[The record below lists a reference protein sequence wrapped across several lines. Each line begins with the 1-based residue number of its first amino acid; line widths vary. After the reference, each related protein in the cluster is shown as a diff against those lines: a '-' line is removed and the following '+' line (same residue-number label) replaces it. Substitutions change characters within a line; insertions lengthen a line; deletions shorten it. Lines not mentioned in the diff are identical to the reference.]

1 MKKTILLFI
10 VFISA
15 SAYSQNSSS
24 NFTLEQAVEYALA
37 ENASMKNA
45 AADKRDAVAQKWATI
60 ATGLPQIQG
69 SINYQNQL
77 KQPVAQIP
85 AEFFGGQPG
94 TFSEI
99 VFGQSQSLNASVTLN
114 QLIFDGSYVVGVQA
128 TRTFLDYSENAYD
141 KTALEI
147 RASVVSAYANA
158 LMAAQSADLLS
169 KNVAQIE
176 RNLFEASELFKSGLG
191 EEETVDQ
198 LRLTFKTLQ
207 SNERNAYR
215 LAKISKQMLNVM
227 MGRETTD
234 PLTLVDTL
242 ERLVGIEMV
251 ADIPV
256 DFDLAKNV
264 DYRMIENLT
273 EQRSLELK
281 LAKSKALPTLSSS
294 FSLGTNAFSDSFD
307 FLDADKK
314 YFNTAILGVNLQIPL
329 FSSLLR
335 SATTQRAKIADLKA
349 QNTKT
354 ETERLLALQFETL
367 TSALTLAREQVVTTK
382 DNLDLAQRIA
392 DKNEIKF
399 KEGMASSFELREA
412 QLQLFAAQQEYLTAL
427 VSVVTSHT
435 DLANFLNESL

>member
-69 SINYQNQL
+69 SLNYQNQL

-99 VFGQSQSLNASVTLN
+99 VFGQSQSLNASVTWN

-256 DFDLAKNV
+256 DFDLTKNV

>member
-1 MKKTILLFI
+1 MKKTLQVLIFL
-10 VFISA
+10 VGA
-15 SAYSQNSSS
+15 SALGQESISS
-24 NFTLEQAVEYALA
+24 FTLEQAVDYALA
-37 ENASMKNA
+37 ENASIKNA
-45 AADKRDAVAQKWATI
+45 AADQKDALAQKWATI
-60 ATGLPQIQG
+60 AAGLPQIQG
-69 SINYQNQL
+69 WVNYQNQL

-85 AEFFGGQPG
+85 AEFFGGEPG
-94 TFSEI
+94 TFSEV
-99 VFGQSQSLNASVTLN
+99 VFGQPQSLNAAVTWN

-128 TRTFLDYSENAYD
+128 TRTFLDYSQNAYD
-141 KTALEI
+141 KTALEV

-158 LMAAQSADLLS
+158 LMAAQSAELLS

-176 RNLFEASELFKSGLG
+176 RNLFEATALLKNGLG

-198 LRLTFKTLQ
+198 LRLTFKTLE

-227 MGRETTD
+227 MGREIND
-234 PLTLVDTL
+234 PLYLLDTL

-251 ADIPV
+251 EELPT
-256 DFDLAKNV
+256 DFDLTKNV
-264 DYRMIENLT
+264 DYRMVQNLT

-294 FSLGTNAFSDSFD
+294 LSLGANAFGDTFD
-307 FLDADKK
+307 FLDPDKK

-335 SATTQRAKIADLKA
+335 SANTQRAKIADLKA

-354 ETERLLALQFETL
+354 ETERLLGLQFETL

-412 QLQLFAAQQEYLTAL
+412 QLQLFAAQQEYLSAL

>member
-10 VFISA
+10 VFISV

-60 ATGLPQIQG
+60 AKGLPQIQG

-99 VFGQSQSLNASVTLN
+99 VFGQSQSLNASVTWN

-128 TRTFLDYSENAYD
+128 TRTFLDYSENAYN

-256 DFDLAKNV
+256 DFDLTKNV

>member
-1 MKKTILLFI
+1 
-10 VFISA
+10 V
-15 SAYSQNSSS
+15 
-24 NFTLEQAVEYALA
+24 
-37 ENASMKNA
+37 
-45 AADKRDAVAQKWATI
+45 
-60 ATGLPQIQG
+60 
-69 SINYQNQL
+69 
-77 KQPVAQIP
+77 
-85 AEFFGGQPG
+85 
-94 TFSEI
+94 
-99 VFGQSQSLNASVTLN
+99 VFGQPQSLNAAVTWS

-128 TRTFLDYSENAYD
+128 TRTFLDYSQNAYD
-141 KTALEI
+141 KTALEV

-158 LMAAQSADLLS
+158 LMAAQSAELLS

-176 RNLFEASELFKSGLG
+176 RNLFEATVLLKNGLG

-227 MGRETTD
+227 MGREIND
-234 PLTLVDTL
+234 PLYLLDTL

-251 ADIPV
+251 SDIPT
-256 DFDLAKNV
+256 DFDLAKNI
-264 DYRMIENLT
+264 DYRIVQNLT

-294 FSLGTNAFSDSFD
+294 LSLGVNAFGDTFD
-307 FLDADKK
+307 FLDPDKK

-335 SATTQRAKIADLKA
+335 SANTQRAKIADLKA

-354 ETERLLALQFETL
+354 ETERLLGLQFETL

-412 QLQLFAAQQEYLTAL
+412 QLQLFAAQQEYLSAL

>member
-1 MKKTILLFI
+1 MKKTLQVL
-10 VFISA
+10 VFLVSA
-15 SAYSQNSSS
+15 STFSQESISS
-24 NFTLEQAVEYALA
+24 FTLEQSVDYALI
-37 ENASMKNA
+37 ENASIKNA
-45 AADKRDAVAQKWATI
+45 AADKKDALAQKWATI
-60 ATGLPQIQG
+60 ASGLPQIQG
-69 SINYQNQL
+69 SVNYQNQL

-85 AEFFGGQPG
+85 AEFFGGEPG
-94 TFSEI
+94 TFSEV
-99 VFGQSQSLNASVTLN
+99 VFGQPQSLNASVTWN

-128 TRTFLDYSENAYD
+128 TRTFLDYSQNAYD
-141 KTALEI
+141 KTALEV
-147 RASVVSAYANA
+147 RASIVSAYANA
-158 LMAAQSADLLS
+158 LMAAQSAELLS

-176 RNLFEASELFKSGLG
+176 RNLFEATALLKNGLG

-227 MGRETTD
+227 MGREVND
-234 PLTLVDTL
+234 PIYLLDTL

-251 ADIPV
+251 EEIPT
-256 DFDLAKNV
+256 DFDLTKNV
-264 DYRMIENLT
+264 DYRMVQNLT

-294 FSLGTNAFSDSFD
+294 LSLGANSLGDTFD
-307 FLDADKK
+307 FLDPDKK

-335 SATTQRAKIADLKA
+335 SANTQRAKIADLKA

-354 ETERLLALQFETL
+354 ETERMLALQFETL

-412 QLQLFAAQQEYLTAL
+412 QLQLFAAQQEYLSAL

>member
-1 MKKTILLFI
+1 MKKTLQVL
-10 VFISA
+10 VFLVSA
-15 SAYSQNSSS
+15 STFGQETISS
-24 NFTLEQAVEYALA
+24 FTLEQAVDYALI
-37 ENASMKNA
+37 ENASIKNA
-45 AADKRDAVAQKWATI
+45 AADKKDALAQKWATI
-60 ATGLPQIQG
+60 ASGLPQIQG
-69 SINYQNQL
+69 SVNYQNQL

-85 AEFFGGQPG
+85 AEFFGGEPG
-94 TFSEI
+94 TFSEV
-99 VFGQSQSLNASVTLN
+99 VFGQPQSLNASVTWN

-128 TRTFLDYSENAYD
+128 TRTFLEYSQNAYD
-141 KTALEI
+141 KTALEV
-147 RASVVSAYANA
+147 RAFIVSAYANA
-158 LMAAQSADLLS
+158 LMAAQSAELLS

-176 RNLFEASELFKSGLG
+176 RNLFEATALLKNGLG

-227 MGRETTD
+227 MGREIND
-234 PLTLVDTL
+234 PLYLLDTL

-251 ADIPV
+251 EEIPT
-256 DFDLAKNV
+256 DFDLTKNV
-264 DYRMIENLT
+264 DYRMVQNLT

-294 FSLGTNAFSDSFD
+294 LSLGANAFSDTFD
-307 FLDADKK
+307 FLDPDKK

-335 SATTQRAKIADLKA
+335 SANTQRAKIADLKA

-412 QLQLFAAQQEYLTAL
+412 QLQLFAAQQEYLSAL

>member
-1 MKKTILLFI
+1 MKKTLQLL
-10 VFISA
+10 VFLVSA
-15 SAYSQNSSS
+15 STFGQESISS
-24 NFTLEQAVEYALA
+24 FTLEQAIDYALI

-45 AADKRDAVAQKWATI
+45 AADKKDALAQKWATI
-60 ATGLPQIQG
+60 ASGLPQIQG
-69 SINYQNQL
+69 SVNYQNQL

-85 AEFFGGQPG
+85 AEFFGGEPG
-94 TFSEI
+94 TFSEV
-99 VFGQSQSLNASVTLN
+99 VFGQPQSLNASVTWN

-128 TRTFLDYSENAYD
+128 TRTFLEYSQNAYD
-141 KTALEI
+141 KTALEV
-147 RASVVSAYANA
+147 RASIVSAYANA
-158 LMAAQSADLLS
+158 LMAAQSAELLS

-176 RNLFEASELFKSGLG
+176 RNLFEATALLKNGLG

-207 SNERNAYR
+207 SNERNVYR

-227 MGRETTD
+227 MGREIND
-234 PLTLVDTL
+234 PLYLLDTL

-251 ADIPV
+251 EELPT
-256 DFDLAKNV
+256 DFDLTKNI
-264 DYRMIENLT
+264 DYRMVQNLT

-281 LAKSKALPTLSSS
+281 LARSKALPTLSSS
-294 FSLGTNAFSDSFD
+294 FSLGANAFGDTFD
-307 FLDADKK
+307 FLSTDKK

-335 SATTQRAKIADLKA
+335 SANTQRAKIADLKA

-412 QLQLFAAQQEYLTAL
+412 QLQLFAAQQEYLSAL

>member
-99 VFGQSQSLNASVTLN
+99 VFGQSQSLNASVTWN

>member
-1 MKKTILLFI
+1 MKKTLQVL
-10 VFISA
+10 VFLVSALTFGQETIS
-15 SAYSQNSSS
+15 S
-24 NFTLEQAVEYALA
+24 FTLEQAVDYALI

-45 AADKRDAVAQKWATI
+45 AADKKDALAQKWATI
-60 ATGLPQIQG
+60 ASGLPQIQG
-69 SINYQNQL
+69 SVNYQNQL

-85 AEFFGGQPG
+85 AEFFGGEPG
-94 TFSEI
+94 TFSEV
-99 VFGQSQSLNASVTLN
+99 VFGQPQSLNASVTWN

-128 TRTFLDYSENAYD
+128 TRTFLEYSQNAYD
-141 KTALEI
+141 KTALEV
-147 RASVVSAYANA
+147 RASIVSAYANA
-158 LMAAQSADLLS
+158 LMAAQSAELLS

-176 RNLFEASELFKSGLG
+176 RNLFEATALLKNGLG

-227 MGRETTD
+227 MGREIND
-234 PLTLVDTL
+234 PLYLLDTL

-251 ADIPV
+251 EEIPT
-256 DFDLAKNV
+256 DFDLNKNV
-264 DYRMIENLT
+264 DYRMVQNLT

-294 FSLGTNAFSDSFD
+294 LSLGANAFGDTFD
-307 FLDADKK
+307 FLDLDKK

-335 SATTQRAKIADLKA
+335 SANTQRAKIADLKA

-354 ETERLLALQFETL
+354 ETERLLGLQFETL

-412 QLQLFAAQQEYLTAL
+412 QLQLFAAQQEYLSAL

>member
-99 VFGQSQSLNASVTLN
+99 VFGQSQSLNASVTWN
-114 QLIFDGSYVVGVQA
+114 QLIFDGSYVVGVRA

-191 EEETVDQ
+191 DEETVDQ

-227 MGRETTD
+227 MGRETND

-256 DFDLAKNV
+256 DFDLTKNV

>member
-69 SINYQNQL
+69 SLNYQNQL

-256 DFDLAKNV
+256 DFDLTKNV

>member
-37 ENASMKNA
+37 ENAAMKNA

-69 SINYQNQL
+69 SLNYQNQL

-99 VFGQSQSLNASVTLN
+99 VFGQSQSLNASVTWN

-141 KTALEI
+141 KTALEV

-251 ADIPV
+251 AEVPT
-256 DFDLAKNV
+256 DFDLTKNV

-294 FSLGTNAFSDSFD
+294 LSLGTNAFSDSFD

-314 YFNTAILGVNLQIPL
+314 YFNTAIFGVNLQIPL

-367 TSALTLAREQVVTTK
+367 TSALTLAREQVVSTK

-412 QLQLFAAQQEYLTAL
+412 QLQLFSAQQEYLTAL

>member
-1 MKKTILLFI
+1 MKKTLQVL
-10 VFISA
+10 VFLVSA
-15 SAYSQNSSS
+15 STFGQETISS
-24 NFTLEQAVEYALA
+24 FTLEQAVDYALI
-37 ENASMKNA
+37 ENASIKNA
-45 AADKRDAVAQKWATI
+45 AADKKDALAQKWATI
-60 ATGLPQIQG
+60 ASGLPQIQG
-69 SINYQNQL
+69 SVNYQNQL

-85 AEFFGGQPG
+85 AEFFGGEPG
-94 TFSEI
+94 TFSEV
-99 VFGQSQSLNASVTLN
+99 VFGQPQSLNASVTWN

-128 TRTFLDYSENAYD
+128 TRTFLEYSQNAYD
-141 KTALEI
+141 KTALEV
-147 RASVVSAYANA
+147 RASIVSAYANA
-158 LMAAQSADLLS
+158 LMAAQSAELLS

-176 RNLFEASELFKSGLG
+176 RNLFEATALLKNGLG

-227 MGRETTD
+227 MGREIND
-234 PLTLVDTL
+234 PLYLLDTL

-251 ADIPV
+251 EELPT
-256 DFDLAKNV
+256 DFDLTKNV
-264 DYRMIENLT
+264 DYRMVQNLT

-294 FSLGTNAFSDSFD
+294 LSLGANAFGDTFD
-307 FLDADKK
+307 FLDPDKK
-314 YFNTAILGVNLQIPL
+314 YFSTAILGVNLQIPL

-335 SATTQRAKIADLKA
+335 SANTQRAKIADLKA

-367 TSALTLAREQVVTTK
+367 TSAITLAREQVVTTK

-412 QLQLFAAQQEYLTAL
+412 QLQLFAAQQEYLFAL
-427 VSVVTSHT
+427 VSVVTSHN

>member
-60 ATGLPQIQG
+60 ATGFPQIQG
-69 SINYQNQL
+69 SLNYQNQL

-99 VFGQSQSLNASVTLN
+99 VFGQSQSLNASVTWN

-256 DFDLAKNV
+256 DFDLTKNV

-354 ETERLLALQFETL
+354 ETERLLALRFETL

>member
-1 MKKTILLFI
+1 
-10 VFISA
+10 
-15 SAYSQNSSS
+15 
-24 NFTLEQAVEYALA
+24 
-37 ENASMKNA
+37 MKNA

-69 SINYQNQL
+69 SLNYQNQL

-99 VFGQSQSLNASVTLN
+99 VFGQSQSLNASVTWN

-256 DFDLAKNV
+256 DFDLTKNV

-294 FSLGTNAFSDSFD
+294 LSLGTNAFSDSFD

-314 YFNTAILGVNLQIPL
+314 YFNTAIFGVNLQIPL

-367 TSALTLAREQVVTTK
+367 TSALTLAREQVVATK

>member
-1 MKKTILLFI
+1 MKKTLQVL
-10 VFISA
+10 VFLVSA
-15 SAYSQNSSS
+15 STFGQETISS
-24 NFTLEQAVEYALA
+24 FTLEQAVDYALI
-37 ENASMKNA
+37 ENASIKNA
-45 AADKRDAVAQKWATI
+45 AADKKDALAQKWATI
-60 ATGLPQIQG
+60 ASGLPQIQG
-69 SINYQNQL
+69 SVNYQNQL

-85 AEFFGGQPG
+85 AEFFGGEPG
-94 TFSEI
+94 TFSEV
-99 VFGQSQSLNASVTLN
+99 VFGQPQSLNASVTWN

-128 TRTFLDYSENAYD
+128 TRTFLEYSQNAYD
-141 KTALEI
+141 KTALEV
-147 RASVVSAYANA
+147 RASIVSAYANA
-158 LMAAQSADLLS
+158 LMAAQSAELLS

-176 RNLFEASELFKSGLG
+176 RNLFEATALLKNGLG

-227 MGRETTD
+227 MGREIND
-234 PLTLVDTL
+234 PLYLLDTL

-251 ADIPV
+251 EEIPT
-256 DFDLAKNV
+256 DFDLTKNV
-264 DYRMIENLT
+264 DYRMVQNLT

-294 FSLGTNAFSDSFD
+294 LSLGANAFSDTFD
-307 FLDADKK
+307 FLDPDKK

-335 SATTQRAKIADLKA
+335 SANTQRAKIADLKA

-354 ETERLLALQFETL
+354 ETERLLGLQFETL

-412 QLQLFAAQQEYLTAL
+412 QLQLFAAQQEYLSAL

>member
-1 MKKTILLFI
+1 MKKTLQVL
-10 VFISA
+10 VFLVGALAFGQKSIS
-15 SAYSQNSSS
+15 S
-24 NFTLEQAVEYALA
+24 FTLEQAVDYALI

-45 AADKRDAVAQKWATI
+45 AADKKDALAQKWATI
-60 ATGLPQIQG
+60 ASGLPQIQG
-69 SINYQNQL
+69 SFNYQNQL

-85 AEFFGGQPG
+85 AEFFGGEPG
-94 TFSEI
+94 TFSEV
-99 VFGQSQSLNASVTLN
+99 VFGQPQSLNASVTWN

-128 TRTFLDYSENAYD
+128 TRTFLDYSQNAYD
-141 KTALEI
+141 KTALEV
-147 RASVVSAYANA
+147 RASIVSAYANA
-158 LMAAQSADLLS
+158 LMAAQSAELLS

-176 RNLFEASELFKSGLG
+176 RNLFEATALLKNGLG

-227 MGRETTD
+227 MGREIND
-234 PLTLVDTL
+234 PLYLLDTL

-251 ADIPV
+251 EEIPT
-256 DFDLAKNV
+256 DFDLTKNV
-264 DYRMIENLT
+264 DYRMVQNLT

-294 FSLGTNAFSDSFD
+294 LSLGANAFGDTFD
-307 FLDADKK
+307 FLDPDKK

-335 SATTQRAKIADLKA
+335 SANTQRAKIADLKA

-354 ETERLLALQFETL
+354 ETERLLGLQFETL

-412 QLQLFAAQQEYLTAL
+412 QLQLFAAQQEYLSAL